1 MSTIKE
7 IAKRAEVSIGTV
19 SNVING
25 SAVVSPGRHERVLA
39 AIRELDYHPNH
50 VARSLKM
57 KQTRMLGMVISDI
70 TNPFFPQL
78 VRGAEDAALEHNY
91 LLITFNTDD
100 RIEREKQVLAVL
112 RARRVDGILLVVA
125 PNGGNDGHI
134 KNVLESGMPTVCL
147 DRVLAEVN
155 VDSVSVDNEGGSRI
169 CVQHLL
175 AMGHRKIAIITGPT
189 TLQTARERLQGYK
202 EAIEGAKIDVK
213 PELIREGDFRSE
225 SGYKLGREL
234 LASSNRPS
242 AVFVSNNMMALGVLR
257 AVEELGLHCPEDVAI
272 AMFDDFPLAD
282 VLHPRLTAVAQPAY
296 SIGYRGAELLI
307 ERIEKKSVGHRPV
320 RIRLTTELKIRQS
333 TAGFWF
339 GPGLRHE
346 P

>member
-1 MSTIKE
+1 
-7 IAKRAEVSIGTV
+7 
-19 SNVING
+19 
-25 SAVVSPGRHERVLA
+25 
-39 AIRELDYHPNH
+39 
-50 VARSLKM
+50 
-57 KQTRMLGMVISDI
+57 
-70 TNPFFPQL
+70 
-78 VRGAEDAALEHNY
+78 
-91 LLITFNTDD
+91 
-100 RIEREKQVLAVL
+100 
-112 RARRVDGILLVVA
+112 
-125 PNGGNDGHI
+125 
-134 KNVLESGMPTVCL
+134 VLESGMPTVCL

-175 AMGHRKIAIITGPT
+175 SMGHRRIAIITGPT

-202 EAIEGAKIDVK
+202 EAIQSAKIAVK
-213 PELIREGDFRSE
+213 PELIREGDFRTE

-242 AVFVSNNMMALGVLR
+242 AVYVSNNMMALGVLR
-257 AVEELGLHCPEDVAI
+257 AMEELGLHCPEDVAI

-296 SIGYRGAELLI
+296 SIGYQGAELLI
-307 ERIEKKSVGHRPV
+307 ERIEKKSVGNRPV

-333 TAGFWF
+333 TAGFRF
-339 GPGLRHE
+339 GPGLKHE